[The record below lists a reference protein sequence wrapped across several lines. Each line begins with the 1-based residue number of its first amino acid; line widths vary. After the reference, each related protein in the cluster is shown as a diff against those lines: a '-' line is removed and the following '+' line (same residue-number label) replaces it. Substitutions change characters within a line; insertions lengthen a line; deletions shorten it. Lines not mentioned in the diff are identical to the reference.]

1 MSVTIEFGDEI
12 EGQPTAQIATNK
24 GWVDVADWADSLGNK
39 ANKDY
44 PELMRLID
52 HGESHDLKL
61 LIANIDSAVAKNKP
75 QDSSVAS
82 TLTGL
87 RDTVKKYEREQY
99 VVVSDGFFSG
109 YGDHVASS
117 DGD

>member
-24 GWVDVADWADSLGNK
+24 GWEDVRSWANGLGNK

-52 HGESHDLKL
+52 HGESHDLGILVK
-61 LIANIDSAVAKNKP
+61 NIDAALAKNKP
-75 QDSSVAS
+75 KDSTVAS
-82 TLTGL
+82 TLSGL
-87 RDTVKKYEREQY
+87 RDVVKKNQREEY

-109 YGDHVASS
+109 YEHPSTSS
-117 DGD
+117 DGE